1 MRKAFTISGI
11 VLVSSMALGGA
22 GTAFAADA
30 PHPTHT
36 AGTTAATS
44 ASTGTDSGTKTGSTD
59 ASLKLS
65 ASTVEPGARV
75 EIGVTAPE
83 GSTSLSVSSPALDD
97 VVLTE
102 GKSGTSWTGTA
113 KVADVKDGNYG
124 VALTGSA
131 PGGTVRATAQLTVK
145 AGSPDPKPQSPALRL
160 SKDFGRPGDKVAVTV
175 TTGAGDKSAQ
185 VKSGAFAGG
194 QVDLKGD
201 GKGTWTGTAVVANDV
216 KTGYYGVDA
225 FAGGKRFDTVKFST
239 EAAGHDKKP
248 DAKPVTPVQPVT
260 PLKPSEHR
268 KPKGSVNTG
277 QAPLAATGTTTGTAV
292 ATTTGPDAG
301 AAQGATRDA

>member
-11 VLVSSMALGGA
+11 VLASSMALGVT

-30 PHPTHT
+30 PHPTPT
-36 AGTTAATS
+36 SS
-44 ASTGTDSGTKTGSTD
+44 ASTGTDGGAKTGTTD

-65 ASTVEPGARV
+65 ASTAKPGASV

-83 GSTSLSVSSPALDD
+83 GSTSLSVSSAALGD
-97 VVLTE
+97 VKLTE
-102 GKSGTSWTGTA
+102 GKSGTTWTGTA

-131 PGGTVRATAQLTVK
+131 PGGKVRATAQLTVK
-145 AGSPDPKPQSPALRL
+145 AGAPDPKPQSPTLRL

-185 VKSGAFAGG
+185 VKSAAFAGG
-194 QVDLKGD
+194 QVNLTSD

-225 FAGGKRFDTVKFST
+225 FAGGKKFDTVKFST
-239 EAAGHDKKP
+239 EASGHDEKP
-248 DAKPVTPVQPVT
+248 DVKPVT
-260 PLKPSEHR
+260 PLKPSEHK

-277 QAPLAATGTTTGTAV
+277 QAPLAATGT
-292 ATTTGPDAG
+292 DAG
-301 AAQGATRDA
+301 TVQDATRNG